1 MVRKSEKGGL
11 LAFRKAKAKELVD
24 SANVVSDPLANA
36 LNLSG
41 APSTTPSN
49 FTLDLQC
56 SRPQFLPE
64 ELLNDLFSILQKN
77 MQLLYEQSSWG
88 WDEDKKRAET
98 FSPKAWLL
106 LCRIGVAQDSPKQM
120 AGFVSFRF
128 ERESQYAVLYCYDIQ
143 LREEFRGLSIGRY
156 LMDVLSMVARAH
168 RMERLL
174 LTVFKDNKRALKFF
188 HTLGFKTDESDPSQF
203 KDNPPVDYQ
212 ILSKIL

>member
-24 SANVVSDPLANA
+24 LANVVSDPLANA
-36 LNLSG
+36 LNSSDAL
-41 APSTTPSN
+41 STTPSN

-77 MQLLYEQSSWG
+77 MQSSWG

-128 ERESQYAVLYCYDIQ
+128 EREGQYAVLYCYDIQ

-156 LMDVLSMVARAH
+156 LMDVLSMVARTH

-174 LTVFKDNKRALKFF
+174 LTVFKANKRALKFF